1 MADQT
6 FAITS
11 GFYDAVDG
19 DRTYSADDMNKP
31 YKRLISNGV
40 FATPY
45 GDPSTDFK
53 VAPYTGLY
61 ITVAPGQGI
70 FGDKWVENDA
80 TLTITVPANNT
91 ILPRMDSV
99 IIQVD
104 LRQSGRVANIVYRTG
119 TPSSNPQPP
128 DIYPPTGVV
137 EYRVAN
143 VLVNASASAI
153 SAANIT
159 DCRGSEECPWIT
171 ALIKQVDTSD
181 LYRQWQAA
189 YAEYFES
196 STEEINAYFASR
208 EQAFDDFLD
217 QLTQELTVSSNVA
230 VLRSEY
236 VTASEL
242 AQIPINLPS
251 YDESTDV
258 LEVFINGF
266 HASPGMDYRLG
277 DGTYITLTAAAPS
290 GQTISFVVFKS
301 LIGSDAASVTSA
313 LQTLNDNLSA
323 ATGDTGWV
331 DISPLNGAQNYHSL
345 STMAY
350 RKIGKQIFLKGAFKG
365 VTEKGTI
372 IGTLPVGF
380 RPIQDHTWT
389 TSQITGTTYNRAVIM
404 QVTMAGQIKVLTFSG
419 TMSATASCSIDTS
432 FLVGFNPA

>member
-1 MADQT
+1 
-6 FAITS
+6 
-11 GFYDAVDG
+11 
-19 DRTYSADDMNKP
+19 MNKP

-61 ITVAPGQGI
+61 VTVAPGQGI

-128 DIYPPTGVV
+128 DISPQTGVV

-189 YAEYFES
+189 YAEYFENT
-196 STEEINAYFASR
+196 TEEIDAYFSER
-208 EQAFDDFLD
+208 EQAFDDFLAG
-217 QLTQELTVSSNVA
+217 LTEELTVATNVA

-236 VTASEL
+236 VTTSET
-242 AQIPINLPS
+242 AQIPINIPS
-251 YDESTDV
+251 YDDSTDV
-258 LEVFINGF
+258 LEVYINGF
-266 HASPGMDYRLG
+266 HATPGLDYNLG
-277 DGTYITLTAAAPS
+277 DGTYITLNAVVPA
-290 GQTISFVVFKS
+290 GQTISFIVFKS

-313 LQTLNDNLSA
+313 LQTLNNNLSV
-323 ATGDTGWV
+323 ATGDSGWV
-331 DISPLNGAQNYHSL
+331 DITPLNGAQNYDASN
-345 STMAY
+345 TMSY

-365 VTEKGTI
+365 VTAAGTI

-380 RPIQDHTWT
+380 RPLQNHTWT
-389 TSQITGTTYNRAVIM
+389 TTQVNGSTYGRATVM
-404 QVTMAGQIKVLTFSG
+404 QVTTLGQIKVLTSN
-419 TMSATASCSIDTS
+419 TALSATQMCSIATTFLES
-432 FLVGFNPA
+432 FSLA